1 MKSIAILGGSTL
13 GEGPWRPGR
22 KVWSIAIFGSSTI
35 DFTQAEMQETVTEV
49 VTFSFFGANKVI
61 VPDDMPVAVSGIVML
76 GGKSVKRPHARR
88 VTEASPYKLQVK
100 AFGLVGGFSATERKP
115 EADIDIDG
123 LDD

>member
-49 VTFSFFGANKVI
+49 VTLSFFGANKII

-88 VTEASPYKLQVK
+88 VTEASPYKLHVK

-115 EADIDIDG
+115 EAEMDDI